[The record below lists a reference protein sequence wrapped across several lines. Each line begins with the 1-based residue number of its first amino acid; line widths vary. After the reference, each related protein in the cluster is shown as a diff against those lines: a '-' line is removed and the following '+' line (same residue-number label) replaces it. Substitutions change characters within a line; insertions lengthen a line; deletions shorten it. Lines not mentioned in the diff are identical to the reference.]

1 MDKNIPLTEALF
13 YILLAVRKPNHGYGI
28 IQEVEELTHGRVVLG
43 PGTLYG
49 AIQSLVKKDWIRIY
63 SEDTESR
70 KKKEY
75 LITAAGRATFEEER
89 TRLTELLENAK
100 DAAYRLGIGRDVDP
114 FMTLSFMALPVIPTV
129 RLTTR
134 GVVDVIRQQYI

>member
-1 MDKNIPLTEALF
+1 MDKNLPLTEALF

-28 IQEVEELTHGRVVLG
+28 TQEVEELTNGRVTLG

-49 AIQSLVKKDWIRIY
+49 AIQSLVKKDWITIY

-75 LITAAGRATFEEER
+75 LITEAGRAVFKAEKER
-89 TRLTELLENAK
+89 LSELLKNAE
-100 DAAYRLGIGRDVDP
+100 LMEGINND
-114 FMTLSFMALPVIPTV
+114 
-129 RLTTR
+129 
-134 GVVDVIRQQYI
+134 

>member
-1 MDKNIPLTEALF
+1 MDKNLPLTEALF

-28 IQEVEELTHGRVVLG
+28 TQEVEKLTNGRVTLG

-49 AIQSLVKKDWIRIY
+49 AIQSLVKKDWIVIY

-75 LITAAGRATFEEER
+75 LITETGRAVFEAEKER
-89 TRLTELLENAK
+89 LSELLKNAELMEEK
-100 DAAYRLGIGRDVDP
+100 NND
-114 FMTLSFMALPVIPTV
+114 
-129 RLTTR
+129 
-134 GVVDVIRQQYI
+134 

>member
-1 MDKNIPLTEALF
+1 MDKNLPLTEAIF

-28 IQEVEELTHGRVVLG
+28 TQEVEELTNGRVALG

-75 LITAAGRATFEEER
+75 IITDSGKAVFEEECR
-89 TRLTELLENAK
+89 RLAELLKNAE
-100 DAAYRLGIGRDVDP
+100 LMNPIN
-114 FMTLSFMALPVIPTV
+114 TN
-129 RLTTR
+129 
-134 GVVDVIRQQYI
+134 